1 MRTVGETKFRG
12 MDDSTALELIQ
23 DLEQFTTV
31 NEWME
36 DEDVLHVLGYV
47 VRLIK
52 NPDVGQLQAPLL
64 VTQLEALSA
73 KFAIMATYY
82 MSMEKGQ
89 TARKNMYYT
98 LRDKTKDLADAVKYL
113 AR

>member
-1 MRTVGETKFRG
+1 MKNFKTITNDEALTLINELEAYSNVNNH
-12 MDDSTALELIQ
+12 MD
-23 DLEQFTTV
+23 
-31 NEWME
+31 
-36 DEDVLHVLGYV
+36 DEDVLKVLGYI
-47 VRLIK
+47 RKLIAK
-52 NPDVGQLQAPLL
+52 PDIPAVHAPIL

-73 KFAIMATYY
+73 NFGVMATYH
-82 MSMEKGQ
+82 MTLKKD